1 MFSESVLLRFGNWD
15 QRTAVSILH
24 NGAIPVSTIEDVIP
38 GRILHVEDP
47 QAPGRDATRGTFDM
61 PRVLITFQN
70 AADKLEQLLSK
81 SDPRE
86 GILDCIIPQ
95 KESLTK
101 RPTPLNSKR
110 SREMT
115 GEDGKK
121 RQKNRKR

>member
-1 MFSESVLLRFGNWD
+1 M
-15 QRTAVSILH
+15 AVSILH

-61 PRVLITFQN
+61 PRVLLTFQN
-70 AADKLEQLLSK
+70 AADELEQLLSK
-81 SDPRE
+81 LDSRE

-95 KESLTK
+95 KETLIK
-101 RPTPLNSKR
+101 KPLSVNSKR
-110 SREMT
+110 GRERT
-115 GEDGKK
+115 EEDRKK